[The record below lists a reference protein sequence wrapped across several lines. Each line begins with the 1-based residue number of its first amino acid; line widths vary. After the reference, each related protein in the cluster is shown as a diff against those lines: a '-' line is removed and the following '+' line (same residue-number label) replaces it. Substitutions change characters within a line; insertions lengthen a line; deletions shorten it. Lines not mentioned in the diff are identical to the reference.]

1 MNSVKGQDSHISKR
15 FARDF
20 NAEMQKYR
28 VVRSQGN
35 INEN

>member
-1 MNSVKGQDSHISKR
+1 MNSVKGRILTFSKR

-28 VVRSQGN
+28 VVLSQGN

>member
-1 MNSVKGQDSHISKR
+1 MNSVKGQDYHISKR
-15 FARDF
+15 FARNF
-20 NAEMQKYR
+20 KAEMQKYL